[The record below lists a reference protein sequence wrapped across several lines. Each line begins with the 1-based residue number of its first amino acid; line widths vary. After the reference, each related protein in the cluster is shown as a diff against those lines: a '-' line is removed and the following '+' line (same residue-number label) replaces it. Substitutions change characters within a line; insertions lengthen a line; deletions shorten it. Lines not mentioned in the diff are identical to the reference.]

1 MPSLEVNVARV
12 ESRSAL
18 WVDRGLLEKLPT
30 LVPIDHYS
38 SVVLVADK
46 GAARATSRIQASL
59 QLSSSSILTIEG
71 GEGQKSVDGLVHIW
85 NFFVDKKLDRKSLII
100 TVGGG
105 ATSDL
110 VGFAAATFMRG
121 VAFIHVPTTLLAQ
134 VDASIGG
141 KSGINFKGIKNL
153 IGSIAQ
159 PCAVIIDIDTLSTL
173 PERELRS
180 GFAEVIKHGLIADA
194 NYFKE
199 VASQN
204 CAQWS
209 PEELVSIVFR
219 SCDIKKRVVEAD
231 ESEQGPRKTLNFGH
245 SIGHAIESYTLENG
259 PPLTHGEA
267 ISIGMIGEAFISY
280 RLGKISQEDLSAI
293 ERGLE
298 NTGLPTRLPLPISP
312 DRLRELISKDK
323 KNVSGRVKWTLL
335 NAIGISV
342 FDVEI
347 PEKLIHEALSRIQ
360 PGGTCA

>member
-38 SVVLVADK
+38 SVVVVADK

-85 NFFVDKKLDRKSLII
+85 NFFVDKKIDRKSLII

-159 PCAVIIDIDTLSTL
+159 PCAVIISDPAISRSEWLKRTNPSKVRAKPLTSATRLATQSSHTLSKMARPSHTA
-173 PERELRS
+173 RRS
-180 GFAEVIKHGLIADA
+180 
-194 NYFKE
+194 
-199 VASQN
+199 
-204 CAQWS
+204 
-209 PEELVSIVFR
+209 R
-219 SCDIKKRVVEAD
+219 
-231 ESEQGPRKTLNFGH
+231 
-245 SIGHAIESYTLENG
+245 
-259 PPLTHGEA
+259 
-267 ISIGMIGEAFISY
+267 
-280 RLGKISQEDLSAI
+280 
-293 ERGLE
+293 
-298 NTGLPTRLPLPISP
+298 
-312 DRLRELISKDK
+312 
-323 KNVSGRVKWTLL
+323 
-335 NAIGISV
+335 
-342 FDVEI
+342 
-347 PEKLIHEALSRIQ
+347 
-360 PGGTCA
+360 